1 MRNTKLE
8 EADMLPLIETL
19 VSNGLGLIANA
30 VLARGKAYVK
40 EKTRVDLDKEA
51 LSQEDLIALKKYE
64 MEHEEELLR
73 LRLQDDRLSL
83 EEQKI
88 VFEDLS
94 SARNR
99 QMAIV
104 ASDRA
109 SWLTANTPSLLAIST
124 VALTFVFF
132 AVFAWLGK
140 YSDPANA
147 VAKEIMLYVLGVLSA
162 ILVQIF
168 SYYFGS
174 SQDSAEKARAINEI
188 LDKQGTSNEPRTRT
202 GSISAGYW

>member
-40 EKTRVDLDKEA
+40 DKTRVDLDKEA

-140 YSDPANA
+140 YSDPAGA

-162 ILVQIF
+162 ILTQIF

-174 SQDSAEKARAINEI
+174 SQDSTEKARAFNEI

-202 GSISAGYW
+202 GSISVGYW

>member
-124 VALTFVFF
+124 VGLTFMFF

-162 ILVQIF
+162 ILTQIF

-174 SQDSAEKARAINEI
+174 SQDSTEKARAINEI
-188 LDKQGTSNEPRTRT
+188 LDKQGASNEPRTRT

>member
-162 ILVQIF
+162 ILTQIF

-174 SQDSAEKARAINEI
+174 SQDSTEKARAINEI
-188 LDKQGTSNEPRTRT
+188 LDKQGASNEPRTRT

>member
-83 EEQKI
+83 EEQKS

-124 VALTFVFF
+124 VGLTFMFF

-162 ILVQIF
+162 ILTQIF

-174 SQDSAEKARAINEI
+174 SQDSTEKARAINEI
-188 LDKQGTSNEPRTRT
+188 LDKQGASNEPRTRT

>member
-1 MRNTKLE
+1 
-8 EADMLPLIETL
+8 MLPLIETL

-162 ILVQIF
+162 ILTQIF

-174 SQDSAEKARAINEI
+174 SHDSTEKARAINEI
-188 LDKQGTSNEPRTRT
+188 LDKQGASNEPRTRT

>member
-124 VALTFVFF
+124 VALTFLFF

-162 ILVQIF
+162 ILTQIF

-174 SQDSAEKARAINEI
+174 SQDSTEKARAINEI
-188 LDKQGTSNEPRTRT
+188 LDKQGASNEPRTRT